1 MIRKVAG
8 FFVAMVMLVSFT
20 SIVKGDTMSENL
32 NPEVSRVTALL
43 PVPDTNE
50 AAMFMEKVGFERTSE
65 VSENPNDPS
74 TPLGFVIM
82 VKADMQVMLQ
92 SIASI
97 RNDDEGLL
105 PQSGSQSFLFIEVK
119 DLEALISALKDYPV
133 FMERR
138 KTFYGSDEIG
148 IVAPGGHKIT
158 FAQFGASG

>member
-1 MIRKVAG
+1 MN
-8 FFVAMVMLVSFT
+8 T
-20 SIVKGDTMSENL
+20 NNNGDVT
-32 NPEVSRVTALL
+32 RVTALL
-43 PVPDTNE
+43 PVPNTDK
-50 AAMFMEKVGFERTSE
+50 AAVFMEKIGFQRTSE
-65 VSENPNDPS
+65 VSEDPNDPS

-82 VKADMQVMLQ
+82 VKEDMQVMLQ

-97 RNDDEGLL
+97 RIDDEGLM

-119 DLEALISALKDYPV
+119 DLEALISALAGYPV

-158 FAQFGASG
+158 FAQFGTNG